1 MTVCTM
7 VEMNELIASLARR
20 LIYTSMA
27 LAQSYI
33 MLNRE
38 RHVRT
43 IQPLYFSGDDMG

>member
-7 VEMNELIASLARR
+7 VEMNELIANLARR

-27 LAQSYI
+27 LARSYI
-33 MLNRE
+33 ILNRE

-43 IQPLYFSGDDMG
+43 MQPLYYCGDDMG